1 MSSTPPVSRESAPP
15 PTTTSIVAGS
25 RERARVAR
33 FRGRSRPRPT
43 GRILTAIA
51 LALFCL
57 VQLVPFWITLTTS
70 LKSPSDHT
78 PQLLLP
84 TEIDWSNFALAIEEG
99 GIVTAVR
106 NSVIVTAVSTALTC
120 LLAALA
126 AYPLARRGTRLN
138 RWVYAAVV
146 ALIMVPP
153 LSILV
158 PLYTF
163 LVQIG
168 ANNTYWGE
176 ILVMTTTQVP
186 LALFLYT
193 SFIRSIPISLEEAA
207 ALDGAGPA
215 RTFFTV
221 VLPLLKPVT
230 ATVIILTSVSVWNEY
245 ALSSYIVRDPE
256 VRTIAPT
263 VASFFAAQGSNLG
276 AAASA
281 ALIAVVPILAAYLF
295 LQRYFIKG
303 MLAGAE
309 K

>member
-1 MSSTPPVSRESAPP
+1 MSVKLPLSRENTP
-15 PTTTSIVAGS
+15 PTTTSLVMGANGREAVAS
-25 RERARVAR
+25 R
-33 FRGRSRPRPT
+33 RGRPRSALA
-43 GRILTAIA
+43 GRVLAATA

-57 VQLVPFWITLTTS
+57 IQLVPFWITVTTS
-70 LKSPSDHT
+70 VKGLADHT

-84 TEIDWSNFALAIEEG
+84 TEFDWSNFVLAIEQG
-99 GIVTAVR
+99 GIFTAMR
-106 NSVIVTAVSTALTC
+106 NSIIVTAVSTALTC

-126 AYPLARRGTRLN
+126 AYPLARRATRLN
-138 RWVYAAVV
+138 RYVYAAIV

-163 LVQIG
+163 LVRIG
-168 ANNTYWGE
+168 ATNTYWGE
-176 ILVMTTTQVP
+176 ILVMTTTQLP
-186 LALFLYT
+186 LALFLYA

-207 ALDGAGPA
+207 ALDGAGPV
-215 RTFFTV
+215 RTFFQI

-230 ATVIILTSVSVWNEY
+230 ATVLILSSVSVWNEY
-245 ALSSYIVRDPE
+245 ALSSFLLRDPE
-256 VRTIAPT
+256 VRTIAPS

-276 AAASA
+276 AAAAA
-281 ALIAVVPILAAYLF
+281 ALIAVMPILIAYLF